1 MANRFPLVIDN
12 NSTLVA
18 ELQPGDSLNLSG
30 NGIFDGVSTGSTGYV
45 LSSNGSSGVS
55 WTRAADVYTT
65 DNQTLSNKT
74 LSSCTIDCSL
84 NTISNIPNT
93 SLTNNSITF
102 QLTRDGIAYTE
113 EIQLG
118 GTYSFEDT
126 NDNTTYSI
134 SVVGGNNAY
143 SEKLRLTAGGSGN
156 SIQDVVFTVDDAGY
170 LSISR
175 LSADEMKITA
185 SLTTLTNGSYITG
198 GSYNGL
204 TARTWDIDATPGT
217 STNVGASKVVAR
229 DANGNFYA
237 GTITATLNG
246 TATKTSAS
254 LTFGSYVN
262 AVQTGTS
269 TAVTSYDGSVA
280 TTISAISSSASTPNT
295 LVLRDASGDFS
306 ANDISCRNFTA
317 TNTIE
322 AATVKVTSGTA
333 SQFLM
338 ADGTKNSTSYFE
350 NINTSNGYGKRY
362 ISISPPSNTDGD
374 NGDIWYVIA

>member
-30 NGIFDGVSTGSTGYV
+30 NGIFDGVSTGTTGYV
-45 LSSNGSSGVS
+45 LSSNGSSGVA
-55 WTRAADVYTT
+55 WKRAADVYTSDT
-65 DNQTLSNKT
+65 QTLTNKT
-74 LSSCTIDCSL
+74 LSSCTIDGSL

-102 QLTRDGIAYTE
+102 KLTRDGTTYTE

-134 SVVGGNNAY
+134 SVVGGNNVY

-156 SIQDVVFTVDDAGY
+156 SIQDVVFTVDDTGY

-175 LSADEMKITA
+175 VSADEMKITA

-204 TARTWDIDATPGT
+204 TARTWNIDATPGT
-217 STNVGASKVVAR
+217 NTNVGASKVVAR

-237 GTITATLNG
+237 GTITATLSG
-246 TATKTSAS
+246 TATNTSAS
-254 LTFGSYVN
+254 ITFGSYVN
-262 AVQTGTS
+262 AVETGTE

-280 TTISAISSSASTPNT
+280 TTIFAKSDTANTGDT
-295 LVLRDASGDFS
+295 LVLRNSSGDFS
-306 ANDISCRNFTA
+306 ARDISCRNFTA
-317 TNTIE
+317 SNTIE
-322 AATVKVTSGTA
+322 AATVKVTSGTS

-350 NINTSNGYGKRY
+350 NVDTSNGYGTRW
-362 ISISPPSNTDGD
+362 ISTRTPTGSDGD
-374 NGDIWYVIA
+374 NGDIWYVVA